1 MYLIVSCVSY
11 RNPMQWVHLKSNIV
25 LKWIIKKKKRKKK
38 KKNSNQSETLEHLI
52 CFSDLLH
59 DNFDW
64 LI

>member
-38 KKNSNQSETLEHLI
+38 KKTVTRVKLWNI
-52 CFSDLLH
+52 
-59 DNFDW
+59 
-64 LI
+64 